1 MEDRFKRV
9 ERDSSQ
15 HGYVILILVV
25 LAILDTAGLL
35 MLWGER
41 GAPNFDH
48 IAVSL
53 TVFQTMFAIA
63 ALYGFWALRG
73 LTREKA
79 EETAKEEVAR
89 IVEPMAAR
97 MIAEYLA
104 TLGGERTISEGDLA
118 SLVEAV
124 GKEDGDGQK

>member
-1 MEDRFKRV
+1 MEDRLKRI
-9 ERDSSQ
+9 ERDVSQ
-15 HGYVILILVV
+15 QGYVLWILMVLTVV
-25 LAILDTAGLL
+25 DTAALLL
-35 MLWGER
+35 MWGER
-41 GAPNFDH
+41 GKPDFDH

-79 EETAKEEVAR
+79 EETAKEEVGR

-97 MIAEYLA
+97 MISEYLA
-104 TLGGERTISEGDLA
+104 TLGSERTISEGDLA
-118 SLVEAV
+118 NLVAAV
-124 GKEDGDGQK
+124 GKEDGDGKK